1 MLILPF
7 TVFLCWGSFL
17 NVCAYRLITGGSL
30 WPRSAC
36 PHCHNTITW
45 YDLFPVLSW
54 LALHGK
60 CRFCNAPISPLYPFI
75 ELLTASVCTVFL
87 YIINPTYFPA
97 YFLLATALIITIRTD
112 SEFMLIPR
120 LCSLYLVPMGI
131 TLAIFQFLPLSW
143 PESISGALIGYVT
156 LAGIAYLYKK
166 KTGVTGMGDGD
177 PELLAAIG
185 AFVGVTGVWYT
196 LLIASLSASLYAL
209 ILIALHKAAADTKI
223 PFGPFLAC
231 GALATVLLIT

>member
-30 WPRSAC
+30 WSRSAC
-36 PHCHNTITW
+36 PNCHNLLHW
-45 YDLFPVLSW
+45 YDLFPILSW
-54 LALHGK
+54 LTLRGK
-60 CRFCNAPISPLYPFI
+60 CRSCKAPISPLYPLI

-87 YIINPTYFPA
+87 CTINPVYFPA
-97 YFLLATALIITIRTD
+97 YFLLTTALIITIRTD

-120 LCSLYLVPMGI
+120 ICSLYLVPVGI
-131 TLAIFQFLPLSW
+131 ALAAFQYMPISW
-143 PESISGALIGYVT
+143 PESICGALMGYIT
-156 LAGIAYLYKK
+156 LAAIAYLYKK

-185 AFVGVTGVWYT
+185 SFVGVTGVWYT
-196 LLIASLSASLYAL
+196 LLIASLSASLYAF
-209 ILIALHKAAADTKI
+209 ILIALHKAGSDTKI
-223 PFGPFLAC
+223 PFGPFLAV
-231 GALATVLLIT
+231 GALATIVLIT